1 MEQNQQSG
9 GQGRGRRGHFNRG
22 RRPDRRP
29 QGSQEPRASQSNEP
43 QAARSEH
50 VDVEQIMRDI
60 RARIAHRHGIDLS
73 TQQVSELAARRLEA
87 ILDPRNVNPSLL
99 EQLRKAAG
107 TRPSREL
114 APESSEPAFTFE
126 DSTLYD
132 THRGLLR
139 TIRKLLNPL
148 LRLFFN
154 PNTIVHALN
163 TQARLNAEH
172 ASRENERAQQQAEWN
187 ALHFELLKRVVTESA
202 RLSIELQ
209 ALTLKVESLATRV
222 DFADRRVRSL
232 EAAPAPQRHNQR
244 ASQDSY
250 VPVATPQA
258 PPAAAPPEPGV
269 GALAPAVGSSEG
281 AGTEGQRRRRR
292 RRRGRRSGGA
302 SVEGNSAASG
312 QFSPQGAEQDDA
324 DDQSDES
331 ADSGDEQTP
340 VTETEAPQYSAS
352 SARDEVVNDA
362 PAAALPP
369 EEPGSSG
376 SAS

>member
-1 MEQNQQSG
+1 MADSPSSNRG
-9 GQGRGRRGHFNRG
+9 HRGFHRGRRG
-22 RRPDRRP
+22 PDRRGSERTGDKGPDRGTERGSERRPKPGP
-29 QGSQEPRASQSNEP
+29 QPTP
-43 QAARSEH
+43 QTENA
-50 VDVEQIMRDI
+50 DVAQIMRDI

-250 VPVATPQA
+250 VPVAATPQA
-258 PPAAAPPEPGV
+258 PQAAAPAEPGV
-269 GALAPAVGSSEG
+269 GTVAPTAGSGEG
-281 AGTEGQRRRRR
+281 AGATEGQRRRRR
-292 RRRGRRSGGA
+292 RRRWWAPGTAPRPGASRAGRR
-302 SVEGNSAASG
+302 
-312 QFSPQGAEQDDA
+312 
-324 DDQSDES
+324 
-331 ADSGDEQTP
+331 
-340 VTETEAPQYSAS
+340 
-352 SARDEVVNDA
+352 R
-362 PAAALPP
+362 
-369 EEPGSSG
+369 
-376 SAS
+376 